1 LPGCL
6 LAAVLPVPVLPVPVL
21 PAPVLRGAVLL
32 ARASLARAVGGLPG
46 RGAMGLPP
54 PETGR
59 LVESGLACRPLP
71 GRVRSV
77 PEARRALVR
86 VRLPGTRLKEV
97 LLSGTGLSGTGLPG
111 TGLPEPGLPDALLS
125 RWPRL
130 TLARSWCLAP
140 ACPAGTVLSRLVL
153 TLTGHAA
160 LSGT

>member
-1 LPGCL
+1 
-6 LAAVLPVPVLPVPVL
+6 
-21 PAPVLRGAVLL
+21 
-32 ARASLARAVGGLPG
+32 
-46 RGAMGLPP
+46 
-54 PETGR
+54 
-59 LVESGLACRPLP
+59 
-71 GRVRSV
+71 V